1 MNLNQKTMKK
11 IYNTP
16 TIACNAVL
24 PQSFCAI
31 QIKGSTTETSGNLGK
46 SREELID
53 EEEMDEAM
61 IMLLKD
67 HEENNSSDLW

>member
-1 MNLNQKTMKK
+1 MKK

-16 TIACNAVL
+16 EITCNAVL
-24 PQSFCAI
+24 PQSICAI

-61 IMLLKD
+61 IRLLKD
-67 HEENNSSDLW
+67 HEENNSNDLW